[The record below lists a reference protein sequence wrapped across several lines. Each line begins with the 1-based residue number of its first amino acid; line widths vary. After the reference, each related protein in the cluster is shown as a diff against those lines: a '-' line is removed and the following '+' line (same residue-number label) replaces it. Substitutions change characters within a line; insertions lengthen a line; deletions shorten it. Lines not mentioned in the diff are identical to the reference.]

1 MTTFETVKELVKKHF
16 GDRGFLE
23 FHGLQKYYKEMGKDI
38 EDRGLIEDVREAASS
53 TVSQNENFVT
63 MYTNSRRYVI
73 TLTVTSICN
82 CYLDEY
88 HTEDSNMDAT

>member
-23 FHGLQKYYKEMGKDI
+23 FHGLSKYYKEMGKDI
-38 EDRGLIEDVREAASS
+38 EDRGLIEDVREVASS
-53 TVSQNENFVT
+53 TVSQNDNFVT
-63 MYTNSRRYVI
+63 MYTNPRRYVI

-82 CYLDEY
+82 CYLNEYYKDE
-88 HTEDSNMDAT
+88 TQMDAT